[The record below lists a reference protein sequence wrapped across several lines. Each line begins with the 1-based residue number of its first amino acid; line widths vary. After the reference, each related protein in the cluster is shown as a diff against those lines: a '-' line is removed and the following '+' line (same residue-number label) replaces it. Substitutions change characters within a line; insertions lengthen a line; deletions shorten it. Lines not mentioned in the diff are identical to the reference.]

1 MRLRRILLVLEEDLE
16 EALPD
21 EDGEGDD
28 YDRDEDTH
36 TTTPKMV
43 KILTTDV
50 TGLYKENRILGCFNT
65 LDFTL

>member
-1 MRLRRILLVLEEDLE
+1 MLLVLEEDLE

-36 TTTPKMV
+36 THN
-43 KILTTDV
+43 DSED
-50 TGLYKENRILGCFNT
+50 GENLDYRCYRIV
-65 LDFTL
+65 